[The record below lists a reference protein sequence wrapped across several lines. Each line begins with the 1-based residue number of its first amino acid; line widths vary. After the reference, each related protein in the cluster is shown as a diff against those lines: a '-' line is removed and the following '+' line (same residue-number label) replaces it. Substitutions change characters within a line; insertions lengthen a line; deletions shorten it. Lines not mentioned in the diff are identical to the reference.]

1 MPARGVG
8 LETTVTVFPARL
20 TIRTAGAFPIVYW
33 PSILTA
39 IVAVQAW
46 PAFGATGAPIML
58 TLRSLARAAG
68 AQASAATPSTTMSF
82 RIQPPS
88 VAATTPAGALGF
100 RGRSAAAR
108 AVRAAAEHRDAT
120 PVEGDQRRGRVVRVG
135 TLPQHA
141 VRVRAMDEHVAAGP
155 EAGHVDRLSLLPRD
169 VVVAESGRDPFP
181 DRLRVGPSAKALGP
195 PDRRPVQ
202 RPRLVRVSEAEAGL
216 AVAADERAVRPAE
229 LVAFEPGEVPVLV
242 GLGADVSQPHRQREA
257 AAPDDLPR
265 PHRAPRATA
274 GDDERAAPDVVDG
287 GAEDEQVPAG
297 AGDDRD
303 RKRRRLV

>member
-1 MPARGVG
+1 
-8 LETTVTVFPARL
+8 
-20 TIRTAGAFPIVYW
+20 
-33 PSILTA
+33 
-39 IVAVQAW
+39 
-46 PAFGATGAPIML
+46 
-58 TLRSLARAAG
+58 
-68 AQASAATPSTTMSF
+68 
-82 RIQPPS
+82 
-88 VAATTPAGALGF
+88 
-100 RGRSAAAR
+100 
-108 AVRAAAEHRDAT
+108 
-120 PVEGDQRRGRVVRVG
+120 
-135 TLPQHA
+135 
-141 VRVRAMDEHVAAGP
+141 AAGP

-274 GDDERAAPDVVDG
+274 GGPRPTLSTAEPKTSRFRPARATTATASGGAWSRSGSGAASARAATATASTHVLHRAAARRSSRSG
-287 GAEDEQVPAG
+287 YSAGPA
-297 AGDDRD
+297 
-303 RKRRRLV
+303 